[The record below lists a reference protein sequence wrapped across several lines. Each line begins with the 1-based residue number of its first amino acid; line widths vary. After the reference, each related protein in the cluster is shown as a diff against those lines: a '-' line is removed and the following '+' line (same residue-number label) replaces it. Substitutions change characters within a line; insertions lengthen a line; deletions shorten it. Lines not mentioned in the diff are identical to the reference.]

1 MSAPQPIDVLHL
13 GRPRVICCHRV
24 GDDLI
29 DPGPTASLDAV
40 LDALDGDV
48 PRRLLLTHIH
58 LDHAGAAGTLVQR
71 FPDLEVWV
79 SEVGAKHVVDPSRL
93 VDSATRLYGEDMDRL
108 WGDILPVPA
117 ENVRAL
123 TGDEVIGEWRV
134 AATPGHAK
142 HHVSYLHEDHGWA
155 FAGDVAGVRVVPG
168 LITPPTPPPDIDL
181 EAWDASIDVLQAWAP
196 TTLALTNF
204 GPYEDVA
211 WHLDRIRD
219 TLGRWSDLSRVTDEA
234 GYSAALRAT
243 MSSAGDRELQEAMA
257 GALPP
262 GQQWAGL
269 QRYWAKR
276 AEREAAEAGAG

>member
-1 MSAPQPIDVLHL
+1 MSAPQPIDVMHL

-40 LDALDGDV
+40 LEALGDDV

-71 FPDLEVWV
+71 YPDLEVWV
-79 SEVGAKHVVDPSRL
+79 SEIGARHVVDPSRL
-93 VDSATRLYGEDMDRL
+93 VDSATRLYGDDMERL
-108 WGDILPVPA
+108 WGEILPVPQ
-117 ENVRAL
+117 ENIRSLA
-123 TGDEVIGEWRV
+123 GGEVIDGWRV
-134 AATPGHAK
+134 EATPGHAK
-142 HHVSYLHEDHGWA
+142 HHVSYLHEDDGWA
-155 FAGDVAGVRVVPG
+155 FVGDVAGVRVVPG

-181 EAWDASIDVLQAWAP
+181 EAWDRSLDVIAAWRP
-196 TTLALTNF
+196 TTLALTHF
-204 GPYEDVA
+204 GPYEDVD
-211 WHLDRIRD
+211 WHIDRIRD
-219 TLGRWSDLSRVTDEA
+219 TLGTWSDLSKVTDAA
-234 GYSAALRAT
+234 GYTAAIRAT
-243 MSSAGDRELQEAMA
+243 MSSVVDRSLQESMA

-276 AEREAAEAGAG
+276 AEREAGA